1 VSEHK
6 INRLLDAASNRAC
19 EAVRVV
25 EDIARF
31 VFDDRLLTKEWKEFR
46 HNLAAALQ
54 DLSAEIRFAFRQT
67 ETDVGAS
74 ITLASEVKRSSTAD
88 LLAANLARLQQALR
102 SLEESSKLL
111 DVKLAQKIEALRY
124 RSYVLASATQTMEVS
139 IQRLQDVRLCVL
151 IDGGASEKEYSQLI
165 DLLLSAEVG
174 AIQLRDKE
182 MIDAEL
188 VHRARLLVEKTR
200 GRKTLSIIND
210 RPDIVVLAGAD
221 GVHVGQSDLS
231 VKDARQVLG
240 PGGLIGVSTH
250 NAEQLSKAVLDGAN
264 YAGIGPIFESETK
277 TFASHG
283 GLALI
288 EQVADQT
295 ALPVFAIGGINL
307 KNADAVI
314 QAGIRRV
321 AVASGI
327 TRAIDPRSV
336 AVALNERLCSA
347 TEKAMQPESPAER
360 ISLN

>member
-1 VSEHK
+1 MSKYK
-6 INRLLDAASNRAC
+6 IYRLLDAASNRAC

-31 VFDDRLLTKEWKEFR
+31 VFNDQFLTKEWKELR
-46 HNLAAALQ
+46 HNLASALQ
-54 DLSAEIRFAFRQT
+54 ALPAEMRFAFRHT
-67 ETDVGAS
+67 EMDVGAS
-74 ITLASEVKRSSTAD
+74 ITLASEIKRSSTAD
-88 LLAANLARLQQALR
+88 LLAANVARLQQALR

-124 RSYVLASATQTMEVS
+124 RSYVLASATQTIEES
-139 IQRLQDVRLCVL
+139 IKRLQDVRLCVL
-151 IDGGASEKEYSQLI
+151 INGGASEQDYSQLI
-165 DLLLSAEVG
+165 DLLLSADVG

-188 VHRARLLVEKTR
+188 VLRARLLVEKTR
-200 GRKTLSIIND
+200 GRETLSIIND
-210 RPDIVVLAGAD
+210 RPDIVVLTGAD

-231 VKDARQVLG
+231 VKDARQILG

-250 NAEQLSKAVLDGAN
+250 NVEQLSKAVLDGAN

-277 TFASHG
+277 MFASYG
-283 GLALI
+283 DLPLI
-288 EQVADQT
+288 EQIANQT

-321 AVASGI
+321 AVASAI
-327 TRAIDPRSV
+327 TRTADPRSV
-336 AVALNERLCSA
+336 VVALNERLCSA
-347 TEKAMQPESPAER
+347 TEEAMQS
-360 ISLN
+360 